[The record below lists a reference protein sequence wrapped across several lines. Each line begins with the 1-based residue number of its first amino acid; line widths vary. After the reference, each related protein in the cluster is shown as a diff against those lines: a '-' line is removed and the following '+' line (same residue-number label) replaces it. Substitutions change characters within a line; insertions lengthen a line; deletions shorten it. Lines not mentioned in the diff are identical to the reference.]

1 LDNLLSGLKGAH
13 MKNLLTALFVIGL
26 VSCGGS
32 TPAATLSSVTVTAAS
47 ALKLGA
53 TATLTATAVF
63 SDGTTSTAKTFSWNS
78 SDQNIAT
85 VDTNGVVTAKRLGT
99 AKISATFEGKSGESE
114 VKSYGLEISGG
125 TRVGGGVTG
134 TALIARVRGKNLES
148 IASLPIQI
156 TGPEGWNANLPFV
169 LPSRPCNATNPI
181 NFEITVLGKVLPIAG
196 TYQGSATVAGET
208 LTASFTLDTAQT
220 LPALT
225 INTATATGTTTFDLA
240 ASWAAVT
247 GALSYQIIFREA
259 ISGFTQQQF
268 TNATTTTLTD
278 ATRRA
283 TSVQVFGFST
293 DVMKVCGENF
303 VMPSQ
308 MNTTTS
314 SKTIL

>member
-32 TPAATLSSVTVTAAS
+32 TPAPTLSSINVTAAS
-47 ALKLGA
+47 NALKLGA
-53 TATLTATAVF
+53 TSTLTASAVF

-85 VDTNGVVTAKRLGT
+85 VDANGVVTAKRLGT
-99 AKISATFEGKSGESE
+99 AKISASFEGKTGESE

-134 TALIARVRGKNLES
+134 TALLARVRGKNLQS
-148 IASLPIQI
+148 IASLPVQF
-156 TGPEGWNANLPFV
+156 TGPAGWNADQAFV
-169 LPSRPCNATNPI
+169 LPSRPCNATDPI
-181 NFEITVLGKVLPIAG
+181 NFEITALGAVPPVAG
-196 TYQGSATVAGET
+196 TYQGSATVAGEA
-208 LTASFTLDTAQT
+208 LTASFTLDTTQT

-225 INTATATGTTTFDLA
+225 VNTATATGTTTLNLA

-247 GALSYQIIFREA
+247 GALSYQIIFRDA
-259 ISGFTQQQF
+259 TSGFAQQF
-268 TNATTTTLTD
+268 TNATTTTLTGAKKS
-278 ATRRA
+278 ATFI
-283 TSVQVFGFST
+283 QVFGFSA
-293 DVMKVCGENF
+293 DVVKVCGENF

-308 MNTTTS
+308 MNATTTS
-314 SKTIL
+314 KNIL